1 MAKRQTSRPAV
12 GVPAGEL
19 IFIGPPGVGKG
30 TQAKRLM
37 SATGWKQLSTGERFR
52 DHLRR
57 ETALGRLAR
66 SYIDK
71 GDYVPDDITV
81 GLVREFIDELPAGT
95 KVMFDGFPR
104 TVAQARALDDLL
116 AERGRSIWRVL
127 VLDAPRDELER
138 RILARS
144 RAEGRT
150 DDTPEVIGRR
160 FDVYAEQTRPVVDY
174 YDRKGVVQH
183 VDGAGGIDEVAARLI
198 EAAR

>member
-1 MAKRQTSRPAV
+1 MAKRQASRPAV

-30 TQAKRLM
+30 TQAKRLT
-37 SATGWKQLSTGERFR
+37 SATGWKQLSTGELFR
-52 DHLRR
+52 DLKR
-57 ETALGRLAR
+57 ETPLGRLAR
-66 SYIDK
+66 GYIDK

-81 GLVREFIDELPAGT
+81 GMVREFIDELPAGT

-183 VDGAGGIDEVAARLI
+183 VDGVGGIDEVTARLI